1 MTRRKRSRRTILCRE
16 YSLRVFRVFKKSAPL
31 SLALSLSCRRSLA
44 RALSSNAH
52 NRSLSLAL
60 AHDARTTTA
69 LRRYD
74 KYIFYTVITSVVAL
88 ERDALKEKVVSTPEI
103 LAELVEQP
111 VVAEFLN
118 ALYECRYRDFMVA
131 LVDVERLLRADR
143 FLVANASTI
152 VRSMRIAVYAQFLS
166 SCVPA
171 STSTRA
177 STQTQMR
184 VDPRCPP
191 CTLTTLPLRF
201 VFCAS
206 RFVCCSAGTVP

>member
-1 MTRRKRSRRTILCRE
+1 M
-16 YSLRVFRVFKKSAPL
+16 
-31 SLALSLSCRRSLA
+31 
-44 RALSSNAH
+44 
-52 NRSLSLAL
+52 
-60 AHDARTTTA
+60 
-69 LRRYD
+69 
-74 KYIFYTVITSVVAL
+74 ITSVVAL

-191 CTLTTLPLRF
+191 CTLTMLPLRF